1 MHQRSLLL
9 TLATH
14 LPSIWST
21 VDRKSVQ
28 LPSWS
33 LRPNGYGTRPS
44 AATRARP
51 APRPR
56 GPANLVTPARGGS
69 EREHAADQ
77 GPPGQRADDP
87 VDGDAERLLEATHRR
102 RGLGPEDSVDR
113 EAAAGVAGLVA
124 EPELLLQT
132 AHRVTGAAAGQHDD
146 QGAPRLRADDPV
158 DVQLVRGLELLH
170 RRLGLRP
177 EDPVHGHVVAA
188 VTQQVLEGRDG
199 MPLAAPL
206 YQWPRL
212 DLVAHRVLLR
222 VGPRSRQGHAIRLQA
237 RCRSCGG
244 RRARAL

>member
-87 VDGDAERLLEATHRR
+87 VDGDAERLLEAPDRR
-102 RGLGPEDSVDR
+102 RGLG
-113 EAAAGVAGLVA
+113 
-124 EPELLLQT
+124 
-132 AHRVTGAAAGQHDD
+132 
-146 QGAPRLRADDPV
+146 
-158 DVQLVRGLELLH
+158 
-170 RRLGLRP
+170 P
-177 EDPVHGHVVAA
+177 EDPVHGHVVTA
-188 VTQQVLEGRDG
+188 VPQQVLQGRDG
-199 MPLAAPL
+199 MSVAAPL
-206 YQWPRL
+206 HQRPRL
-212 DLVAHRVLLR
+212 DLVAHRVLL
-222 VGPRSRQGHAIRLQA
+222 GLAPDHAMA
-237 RCRSCGG
+237 
-244 RRARAL
+244 